1 MMVLRQPIATVGFI
15 DEYCLLYRSVFED
28 VRLYECFKWLH
39 MGIVS
44 LLPRKTLPE
53 IAKLN
58 GLKDGQSL
66 HHFLRDSMWDVDKV
80 RAIRL
85 HLIRQQIGNR
95 PISLCI
101 DETGDVK
108 KGETTDYV
116 AKQYIG
122 NLGKTANGIVSV
134 NAYAVVED
142 ITYPLLFKIYKPKSR
157 LKAIDQYQSKLQL
170 AIEIVSE
177 VLAMGFVIERVLAD
191 SLYGESWHFI
201 NTLQQLKLP
210 YIVAIR
216 SNHGVLMT
224 KGQRVRYN
232 RAACL

>member
-1 MMVLRQPIATVGFI
+1 MLRPPIATVSFI
-15 DEYCLLYRSVFED
+15 DEYCLLYRSMFED

-39 MGIVS
+39 LGIMS
-44 LLPRKTLPE
+44 PLPRKTLPK

-66 HHFLRDSMWDVDKV
+66 HHFLRDAVWDVAQV

-85 HLIRQQIGNR
+85 HLIGQQIGTR

-134 NAYAVVED
+134 NAYAVVEN
-142 ITYPLLFKIYKPKSR
+142 ITYPLLLKIYKP
-157 LKAIDQYQSKLQL
+157 
-170 AIEIVSE
+170 
-177 VLAMGFVIERVLAD
+177 
-191 SLYGESWHFI
+191 
-201 NTLQQLKLP
+201 
-210 YIVAIR
+210 
-216 SNHGVLMT
+216 
-224 KGQRVRYN
+224 
-232 RAACL
+232 